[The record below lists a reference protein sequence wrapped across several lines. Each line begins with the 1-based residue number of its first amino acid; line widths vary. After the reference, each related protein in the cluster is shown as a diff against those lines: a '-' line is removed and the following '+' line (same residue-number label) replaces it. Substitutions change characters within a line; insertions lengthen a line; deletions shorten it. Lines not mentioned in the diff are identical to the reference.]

1 MKISLIF
8 IRDEKDPVLL
18 SPQGQDLVR
27 TSQLSVL
34 EDPGQDRTVRPFAVL
49 ARTRRTGPV
58 NPKKKQKM
66 TKNFVSRYAIDK
78 YSTW

>member
-1 MKISLIF
+1 MI
-8 IRDEKDPVLL
+8 IRDEKDPVFL

-49 ARTRRTGPV
+49 ARTRRTGPE
-58 NPKKKQKM
+58 NPKKISKK
-66 TKNFVSRYAIDK
+66 
-78 YSTW
+78 